1 METADRNPI
10 AIYCKNCGAPA
21 GFDIVRQTYRCPYC
35 GQTSGIDEIRNE
47 AVKWRKLDTTHKKAV
62 ETGNR
67 LEKFSCSG
75 CGAEVV
81 FEPGEAS
88 VTCDFC
94 GNKLVRKEFTS
105 KEQLPDLI
113 IPFFLTYEETKER
126 LLKWGKKHRYK
137 KEGRAVLSSID
148 QLKGYYLPYQL
159 IRGPI
164 YGTVDRDA
172 SNRRYRCAGYLE
184 GTLVSSEGHLD
195 NLVLNRMEPYDWREM
210 HPFEYGYIA
219 GQKVE
224 LSDLAEDQIE
234 YRVKNEVEE
243 DFLPEVRKV
252 MQTSGL
258 NIHLDAGQLYRI
270 PVLLPVYFIRT
281 VTLTAAVNGQ
291 TGKVAV
297 SEHRRK
303 ITYPWVI
310 EPLLYTILCT
320 LGLSYF
326 YAFNLEAM
334 CLFAAVFA
342 CLFFAIMS
350 EGRTSLIQTII
361 LNSKTSRAR
370 REEGELKIEEGK
382 DILKNL
388 YDNTPV
394 FFDKN
399 NEGENVPVR
408 IRFYTL
414 GRILSILWNCFVLVF
429 LPAII
434 AAVIRLVMIV
444 DSEEKFFDHFF
455 IGYGAAW
462 YVFAGFM
469 VILYFAKGVR
479 IDVYDHPYL
488 YEIREDGKKRL
499 LGKRRDRNVSF
510 LSMFGIGGLDE
521 NGKRIT
527 LIRALWEL
535 GKAGFWLAFGLLF
548 ILVGCVAAI
557 LS

>member
-1 METADRNPI
+1 MKTTDRNPI

-35 GQTSGIDEIRNE
+35 GQTSGIDEVRNE
-47 AVKWRKLDTTHKKAV
+47 AVRWRQLDSTHKKAV

-67 LEKFSCSG
+67 PEKFSCTG

-81 FEPGEAS
+81 FEAGEAS

-94 GNKLVRKEFTS
+94 GSKLIRKEFTS
-105 KEQLPDLI
+105 EEQFPDLI
-113 IPFFLTYEETKER
+113 IPFYLTYEEAKER
-126 LLKWGKKHRYK
+126 LQNWGRKHWFR
-137 KEGRAVLSSID
+137 KEGRSVLNQID
-148 QLKGYYLPYQL
+148 QMKGYYLPYQL
-159 IRGPI
+159 IRGPV
-164 YGTVDRDA
+164 YGTVSRDDG
-172 SNRRYRCAGYLE
+172 NRKYQCAGYLE
-184 GTLVSSEGHLD
+184 GTLVSSESHLD
-195 NLVLNRMEPYDWREM
+195 NQVLNRMEPFDWSQM
-210 HPFEYGYIA
+210 QLFEYGYIA
-219 GQKVE
+219 GEKVK
-224 LSDLAEDQIE
+224 LNDLPQDKIE
-234 YRVKNEVEE
+234 YRVKEETEE
-243 DFLPEVRKV
+243 DFLPEVMKV
-252 MQTSGL
+252 LQTSGV
-258 NIHLDAGQLYRI
+258 NISLDAGKLLRI

-281 VTLTAAVNGQ
+281 TTLTAAVNGQ

-320 LGLSYF
+320 LALSYF

-350 EGRTSLIQTII
+350 EGRTSLIRTII

-370 REEGELKIEEGK
+370 REDGELKIEEGN
-382 DILKNL
+382 DILKNP

-394 FFDKN
+394 FFEKN
-399 NEGENVPVR
+399 SDGKNVPVR
-408 IRFYTL
+408 IRFYTF

-434 AAVIRLVMIV
+434 AAVIRLAIIV
-444 DSEEKFFDHFF
+444 ESGEKFFDHFF

-479 IDVYDHPYL
+479 RDVYDHPFL
-488 YEIREDGKKRL
+488 YDIREDGKRHL
-499 LGKRRDRNVSF
+499 LGKRRDRNVGF
-510 LSMFGIGGLDE
+510 LSMFGIGDLDE

-548 ILVGCVAAI
+548 ILIGCVAAI
-557 LS
+557 LF